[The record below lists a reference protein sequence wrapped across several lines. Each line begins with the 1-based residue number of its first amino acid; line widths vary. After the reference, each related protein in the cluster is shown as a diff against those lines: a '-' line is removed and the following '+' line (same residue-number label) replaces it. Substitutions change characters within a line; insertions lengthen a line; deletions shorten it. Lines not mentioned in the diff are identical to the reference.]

1 MLSTG
6 AWAAQQWAQVELGDR
21 RLTRRAVAMGM
32 QMAAHAEASLPEQM
46 GSPSALK
53 AAYGLLNHPGVS
65 LAALTAPHRQQ
76 TLHAAG
82 AEPVVLLVEDTTE
95 LDFTAHASKTGLGPI
110 GDGRGRGL
118 LLHSTLA
125 LVPATRALLG
135 LAHAQVVLRQPK
147 AERAKKW
154 VRTPEGRVWEVSAT
168 QVGAPPAG
176 VCWVH
181 VSDSG
186 SDIFEYMAV
195 CRQQQKHFLIC
206 AFRNRRL
213 VWSNDNPEAAEPT
226 AQAVLD
232 YVQGLEPQP
241 GSEYTVTLPGEG
253 ASLRA
258 KLTWRCNGLPSPW
271 RRRCKRRLRFGPTV
285 RSKSGRARLGTRSTA
300 RC

>member
-32 QMAAHAEASLPEQM
+32 QMAADAEASLPEQM

-125 LVPATRALLG
+125 LVPANRALLG

-154 VRTPEGRVWEVSAT
+154 VRTPEGRVWEYRPRRWGTSCRGLL
-168 QVGAPPAG
+168 GA
-176 VCWVH
+176 C
-181 VSDSG
+181 
-186 SDIFEYMAV
+186 
-195 CRQQQKHFLIC
+195 
-206 AFRNRRL
+206 
-213 VWSNDNPEAAEPT
+213 
-226 AQAVLD
+226 
-232 YVQGLEPQP
+232 
-241 GSEYTVTLPGEG
+241 
-253 ASLRA
+253 
-258 KLTWRCNGLPSPW
+258 
-271 RRRCKRRLRFGPTV
+271 
-285 RSKSGRARLGTRSTA
+285 
-300 RC
+300 